1 VIVYFVAMIAILA
14 VAAAVVGLVL
24 VGMEGRGRSRMPR
37 IAEKLTRAAQH
48 LNGEVDPPEAF
59 TRVME
64 RQRTADRRQQRER
77 IHAGR

>member
-1 VIVYFVAMIAILA
+1 MIVYIVAMVAILA

-37 IAEKLTRAAQH
+37 IADKLTRAAQH
-48 LNGEVDPPEAF
+48 LNGEVEPPEAF

-64 RQRTADRRQQRER
+64 RRTTERRQRER
-77 IHAGR
+77 VHAGH

>member
-1 VIVYFVAMIAILA
+1 VIVYVVAMIAILA

-48 LNGEVDPPEAF
+48 LNGEVEPPEAF

-64 RQRTADRRQQRER
+64 RRQTERRQQREKV
-77 IHAGR
+77 HAGR

>member
-1 VIVYFVAMIAILA
+1 VIVYVLAMIAILA

-24 VGMEGRGRSRMPR
+24 VGMEGRGHDRVPPWIS
-37 IAEKLTRAAQH
+37 AKLSRAAKH

-64 RQRTADRRQQRER
+64 RRKHHERE
-77 IHAGR
+77 HTPAGR